1 MYLHVRDY
9 HLKIDWFLVCNIFF
23 ELYLLHFLQFA
34 LLETSSVDDDLA
46 NLKKELSGSS
56 KVCLRQPLYHFLN
69 DPSLA
74 QKEDRKHFTGN
85 NRSYTSAKG
94 YNSPQKEIPILVNQE
109 KWRKTP
115 WFRIFMVCSVQLIQ
129 SVHPDSACRRKT
141 TLYHPINVSSWQSRT
156 SFFDFMNRKESFH
169 LEGLLLAA
177 QILHFHFEMRKLRR
191 NWTSWGRG
199 QKISE
204 VLTTHCKY
212 WLQIQNSSSKL
223 NEFLFSLP
231 IDLVK
236 LRGQTD
242 KTLYSWRPNSNN

>member
-1 MYLHVRDY
+1 MTLPWHKRRTENILRETIEAV
-9 HLKIDWFLVCNIFF
+9 HLQKVIIPLKRKSQ
-23 ELYLLHFLQFA
+23 YLLTRKNEGKHH
-34 LLETSSVDDDLA
+34 
-46 NLKKELSGSS
+46 GSEFS
-56 KVCLRQPLYHFLN
+56 
-69 DPSLA
+69 
-74 QKEDRKHFTGN
+74 
-85 NRSYTSAKG
+85 
-94 YNSPQKEIPILVNQE
+94 
-109 KWRKTP
+109 
-115 WFRIFMVCSVQLIQ
+115 WFVAVQLIQ
-129 SVHPDSACRRKT
+129 SVHPDSAYQRKT

-156 SFFDFMNRKESFH
+156 SFFDLMNRKESFH

-177 QILHFHFEMRKLRR
+177 QILHFHIEMWKLRR